1 MTEGRPVAYAR
12 LGTVHFDIPRHDDAM
27 SAVIR
32 ASMNSIDNALVIDDT
47 AAILGWLDGNDKV
60 KPGALHGGAL
70 HGGALHGGADPGQ
83 AWQAE
88 RRSVVF
94 ATSGSAIRNRKPRG
108 IITIFPGATFVSKS

>member
-70 HGGALHGGADPGQ
+70 HRGADPGQ